1 MNYLTIKQKL
11 LLVMVIPFMGLL
23 YFSISSL
30 IIKNENIQN
39 VNKLE
44 KYLEFTSMA
53 SLLVHELQKERGL
66 SAGFIGSSG
75 KNFNKELDNQIK
87 LSTKRHNELTNYI
100 KINQSFLDKH
110 IINLITE
117 KKLNNFREI
126 IKKLEVSNIKSMDFF
141 TIEIK
146 NLLYSISKIILISN
160 DFKISTQSLGLINL
174 LEAKE
179 YAGQER
185 AIINHIFS
193 SEKFNNKIFIKLST
207 LNNKFNTHIDLF
219 KKVSDKKSLLYFNNN
234 FNTKNIQKF
243 LEMQSFI
250 STKIYKNE
258 IISKLKATAGYGG
271 LIHNFKNFLL
281 RGNIEYKNKF
291 LEEYKVMEK
300 LILEYKKYIIT
311 REEIALINLVKKTMD
326 KYKNNL
332 KIIEK
337 ANNSNFKDIIEVD
350 KKVIIDDT
358 PAINALNIL
367 ETNIIGVDSN
377 QWFTLA
383 TNRIEI
389 LKTVEKKL
397 SDELFSMKENR
408 KKLLEKSLVYQ
419 TLFSILLL
427 ILVAILFLIIYKD
440 IVKKLELLQNGLI
453 SFLSFVTKKQK
464 RYDLLKISGLD
475 EFANISKV
483 LNKSIKQTAIHV
495 EDEIRL
501 ASHQEIQ
508 IQESTKMAQMGEM
521 IGNIAHQWRQ
531 PLSVISTSASGMMLE
546 KEYDILSDEKFK
558 VHCEN
563 ILKNS
568 EFLSETIDIFRD
580 ITTEKKELKKVIVQD
595 RINIALKVLSASLD
609 NENIKLINNI
619 DYSHP
624 IELTIMV
631 GELSQVMINILNNSK
646 DILIEKN
653 IKEPWIKIDCKKQN
667 NIATIIIE
675 DNGGGINKEVISKIF
690 DPYFTTK
697 HQSQG
702 RGLGLHLSYKIITEN
717 LNGKLYT
724 KNSENGATFYI
735 EIPLND

>member
-11 LLVMVIPFMGLL
+11 LLMMVIPFMGLL

-30 IIKNENIQN
+30 IIKNEKIQN
-39 VNKLE
+39 INKFE
-44 KYLEFTSMA
+44 KYLEFTTRA
-53 SLLVHELQKERGL
+53 SFLVHELQKERGL
-66 SAGFIGSSG
+66 SAGFIGSDG
-75 KNFNKELDNQIK
+75 KTFNIQLKRQIELTDTRYKELSK
-87 LSTKRHNELTNYI
+87 YI
-100 KINQSFLDKH
+100 KKNQQFLNQYINNV
-110 IINLITE
+110 INE
-117 KKLNNFREI
+117 KKLNNFRNTIKNLEI
-126 IKKLEVSNIKSMDFF
+126 SNLQSLEFF
-141 TIEIK
+141 NNEIK
-146 NLLYSISKIILISN
+146 LLLYSISKITLLS
-160 DFKISTQSLGLINL
+160 DEFKLSTQSLGLLNL

-185 AIINHIFS
+185 AIVNHIFS
-193 SEKFNNKIFIKLST
+193 SEKFNNKTFIKLST
-207 LNNKFNTHIDLF
+207 LNSKFNTHMDLF
-219 KKVSDKKSLLYFNNN
+219 KKISDKKSLIFFNNN
-234 FNTKNIQKF
+234 FNTKKIQKF
-243 LEMQSFI
+243 IQMQKFI

-271 LIHNFKNFLL
+271 LIHNFKNYLL
-281 RGNIEYKNKF
+281 RGDIKYKNKF
-291 LEEYKVMEK
+291 LEEYKTMEK

-311 REEIALINLVKKTMD
+311 DKEIKLLNLVKITMGQYKT
-326 KYKNNL
+326 YL
-332 KIIEK
+332 KDVQK
-337 ANNSNFKDIIEVD
+337 AHNSNIKNILKVD
-350 KKVIIDDT
+350 KIVIVDDMS
-358 PAINALNIL
+358 AINALNIL

-377 QWFTLA
+377 EWFTLA
-383 TNRIEI
+383 TNRIDI
-389 LKTVEKKL
+389 LKTVENKL
-397 SDELFSMKENR
+397 SIELFNMNDNR

-419 TLFSILLL
+419 TVFSILLL

-464 RYDLLKISGLD
+464 RYNLLKISGID
-475 EFANISKV
+475 EFSVISKV
-483 LNKSIKQTAIHV
+483 LNKSMKQTAIHI
-495 EDEIRL
+495 EDEIKL
-501 ASHQEIQ
+501 ASQQERQ
-508 IQESTKMAQMGEM
+508 LQESTKMAQMGEM

-546 KEYDILSDEKFK
+546 KEYNILSDEKFEI
-558 VHCEN
+558 HCDN
-563 ILKNS
+563 ILNNS
-568 EFLSETIDIFRD
+568 ELLSETIEIFRD
-580 ITTEKKELKKVIVQD
+580 ITTEKKELIKVIVQD
-595 RINIALKVLSASLD
+595 RINIAIKVLSASLD

-619 DYSHP
+619 DYNHP

-631 GELSQVMINILNNSK
+631 GELSQVIINILNNSK

-667 NIATIIIE
+667 NIVFITIE
-675 DNGGGINKEVISKIF
+675 DNGGGINSDLITKIF

-735 EIPLND
+735 EIPIND

>member
-1 MNYLTIKQKL
+1 M
-11 LLVMVIPFMGLL
+11 
-23 YFSISSL
+23 
-30 IIKNENIQN
+30 
-39 VNKLE
+39 
-44 KYLEFTSMA
+44 
-53 SLLVHELQKERGL
+53 
-66 SAGFIGSSG
+66 
-75 KNFNKELDNQIK
+75 
-87 LSTKRHNELTNYI
+87 
-100 KINQSFLDKH
+100 
-110 IINLITE
+110 
-117 KKLNNFREI
+117 
-126 IKKLEVSNIKSMDFF
+126 
-141 TIEIK
+141 
-146 NLLYSISKIILISN
+146 LYSISKITLLS
-160 DFKISTQSLGLINL
+160 DEFKLSTQSLGLLNL
-174 LEAKE
+174 QEAKE

-185 AIINHIFS
+185 AIVNNIFS
-193 SEKFNNKIFIKLST
+193 SEKFNNKTFIKLST
-207 LNNKFNTHIDLF
+207 LNSKFNTHMNLF
-219 KKVSDKKSLLYFNNN
+219 KKTSDEKSLIFFNNN
-234 FNTKNIQKF
+234 FNTKEIQKF
-243 LEMQSFI
+243 IQMQKFI

-281 RGNIEYKNKF
+281 RGDIKYKNKF
-291 LEEYKVMEK
+291 LEEYKLMEK
-300 LILEYKKYIIT
+300 LISEYKKYIIT
-311 REEIALINLVKKTMD
+311 HEEIELLNLVKKTMAQ
-326 KYKNNL
+326 YKTNLKFIEKTNNNL
-332 KIIEK
+332 KNILEI
-337 ANNSNFKDIIEVD
+337 DR
-350 KKVIIDDT
+350 KVIVDDI

-377 QWFTLA
+377 EWFGLA

-389 LKTVEKKL
+389 LKTIENKL
-397 SDELFSMKENR
+397 FEELFSMKEDR
-408 KKLLEKSLVYQ
+408 KALLEDSFIYQ

-427 ILVAILFLIIYKD
+427 ILVVILFLIIYSD

-464 RYDLLKISGLD
+464 RYKLLKISGLD
-475 EFANISKV
+475 EFSVISKV
-483 LNKSIKQTAIHV
+483 LNKSMKQTAIHIEEEV
-495 EDEIRL
+495 KL
-501 ASHQEIQ
+501 ASQQERQ

-546 KEYDILSDEKFK
+546 KEYEILSDEKFK
-558 VHCEN
+558 IHCEN

-568 EFLSETIDIFRD
+568 DFLSETTDIFRD
-580 ITTEKKELKKVIVQD
+580 ITTEKKELRKIIVQD

-619 DYSHP
+619 DYSYP

-631 GELSQVMINILNNSK
+631 GELSQVMINVLNNSK

-653 IKEPWIKIDCKKQN
+653 VKEPWIKIDCKKQN
-667 NIATIIIE
+667 NIVTIIIE

-717 LNGKLYT
+717 LNGKFYT
-724 KNSENGATFYI
+724 KNSKNGATFYI